1 MRPEKLLFFV
11 EKLLD
16 SNFGKQN
23 SHIIDPKLSFKVYSK
38 LNHCFKNISRKYY
51 RNNLKNFDLLNS
63 DHLCIC
69 LYLFSKEL
77 FKIKKYELAK
87 KFFLLNKMINGIDL
101 FYKVNMPRIFMF
113 CHPQSSVIGNGKFSD
128 YCIFFQNVTIG
139 RKGKNYPKWI
149 YGWFKVSQSN
159 IGFVHFCRFEDLVS
173 DPKSEFIKMINFYNI
188 ELDDKKIDQIVKE
201 TEGKKDMETNVNEA
215 LILPWAHSSNFRSGK
230 IGSWK
235 DEFSLSNIDNFK
247 KIAGSDL
254 IKLNYE
260 KDLNW

>member
-23 SHIIDPKLSFKVYSK
+23 SHIIDPNLSFTVYSK

-69 LYLFSKEL
+69 LYLFSNEL

-139 RKGKNYPKWI
+139 RKGKNYPK
-149 YGWFKVSQSN
+149 FSQAVIFYPGSKI
-159 IGFVHFCRFEDLVS
+159 IGNC
-173 DPKSEFIKMINFYNI
+173 
-188 ELDDKKIDQIVKE
+188 
-201 TEGKKDMETNVNEA
+201 
-215 LILPWAHSSNFRSGK
+215 K
-230 IGSWK
+230 IGKNVIFGPDSSIV
-235 DEFSLSNIDNFK
+235 DTDIPSNTLVLGKFPNIVLKKNNYDIKNQFFK
-247 KIAGSDL
+247 STTKIK
-254 IKLNYE
+254 I
-260 KDLNW
+260 